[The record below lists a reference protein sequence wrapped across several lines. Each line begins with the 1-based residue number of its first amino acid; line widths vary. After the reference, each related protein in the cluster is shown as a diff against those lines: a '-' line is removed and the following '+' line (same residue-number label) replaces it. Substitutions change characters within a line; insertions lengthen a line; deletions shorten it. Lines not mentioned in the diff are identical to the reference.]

1 MAPCLPLPPPQGFD
15 FDPDRF
21 TTEASEKLPPHAFTP
36 GGVGTH
42 TCPGIP
48 TGLLVSK
55 IFLARLLLE

>member
-1 MAPCLPLPPPQGFD
+1 MPEVFENSFD

-21 TTEASEKLPPHAFTP
+21 PAGASERLPTHAYTP

-48 TGLLVSK
+48 TGMLVSK
-55 IFLARLLLE
+55 IFLARLLIE